1 MVFVD
6 IELNDAYWKSLEINQ
21 EDIEFLYSHL
31 LEKEKPLPS
40 SELAEAL
47 VKDRIRLEREAF
59 RKKQQQNG
67 EIYAPQKN
75 FSVGDKIQFPAMNW
89 VSGHVTDVREGINPE
104 YDALKVITVDL
115 ENGQK
120 RLFASNLQ
128 DHKLNQ
134 VMSQPEDTLK
144 EDEKVVIQKF
154 GDEITNKLEEKLD
167 ENKDLVRIGPNW
179 FPKSLLIEFN
189 IGHLNLAEAVLDMH
203 QGGPLAVDELLE
215 QLEVNTD
222 DPAELVRFSLN
233 YALKED
239 PRFDDVGPSGNV
251 EWFLNRLEPM
261 YVREKPIQLLFSP
274 SDYDRSQLSEDMLRA
289 EQNVDD
295 EFIGD
300 DPRNFRKQPT
310 KEVTIALN
318 YPHWRVGSLPLTPYT
333 HPFFPTALE
342 SPRVKFKFID
352 AKGQE
357 ISAWVVRPYSYV
369 YGLKAWYDDLELMP
383 GSLIKIRKS
392 NKPGQVFIEAQKKRS
407 NREWI
412 RTLLIGADGGVV
424 FAMLKQTITADYNER
439 MAIAV
444 PATDGLD
451 ELWQKRVHN
460 PRPLKDEIITTMREL
475 AKLNP
480 QGHVHAVELYA
491 ALNCIRRC
499 PPGLVFSMLSSS
511 PEFSAVGDLYFRL
524 SEEN

>member
-6 IELNDAYWKSLEINQ
+6 IELNDSYWKSLEINQ

-40 SELAEAL
+40 SELAAAL
-47 VKDRIRLEREAF
+47 VKDRIRSERESF
-59 RKKQQQNG
+59 RKKQQENG
-67 EIYAPQKN
+67 DIYVPKNN

-89 VSGHVTDVREGINPE
+89 ISGHVTDVREGINPE

-120 RLFASNLQ
+120 RLFASNLPE
-128 DHKLNQ
+128 HKLNQ
-134 VMSQPEDTLK
+134 VVAQPENSLE
-144 EDEKVVIQKF
+144 EDEKTVINKF
-154 GDEITNKLEEKLD
+154 GEEITQKLDEKLD

-179 FPKSLLIEFN
+179 FQKSLLIEFN

-203 QGGPLAVDELLE
+203 QGGPLAVNELLK

-222 DPAELVRFSLN
+222 DPAELVQFSLN

-239 PRFDDVGPSGNV
+239 PRFDDVGSSGNV
-251 EWFLNRLEPM
+251 EWFLNRLEPT
-261 YVREKPIQLLFSP
+261 YVREKPVQLLFSP
-274 SDYDRSQLSEDMLRA
+274 VEYDRSLLSEDMLRA
-289 EQNVDD
+289 EQIIDD
-295 EFIGD
+295 ELIEI
-300 DPRNFRKQPT
+300 DPSYSRKQPA

-318 YPHWRVGSLPLTPYT
+318 YPHWRVGSLPLTQYT
-333 HPFFPTALE
+333 QSFFPTALE

-352 AKGQE
+352 AKNQE
-357 ISAWVVRPYSYV
+357 ISAWVVRPFSYI
-369 YGLKAWYDDLELMP
+369 YGLKEWYDDLELMP
-383 GSLIKIRKS
+383 GSLIKIKRS
-392 NKPGQVFIEAQKKRS
+392 NKPGQVLIEAQKKRS

-444 PATDGLD
+444 PATDVLD
-451 ELWQKRVHN
+451 ELWQKRLHN
-460 PRPLKDEIITTMREL
+460 PRPLKDEIIATMREL

-499 PPGLVFSMLSSS
+499 PPGLIFSLLNSD
-511 PEFSAVGDLYFRL
+511 PGFLAVGDLYFRL